1 MARTND
7 RPLFSYLVKPA
18 YQMKSPDMILS
29 EGDFDLLR
37 ITVDDFRFVTREIT
51 NQLAEVAAD
60 IRSRSTIL
68 RRLLS
73 EGDLFNAGRLY
84 PPRSDLRVIA
94 RVLDFNPM
102 HPSVLIS
109 CGNYPWAGDRLPGT
123 AIMFSLQGVQPL
135 ISSTWQYRDNADV
148 SLSEYL
154 DGLALAVLGTSVRRR
169 EVVKY
174 VANKK
179 AAHVSERRK
188 NLSEQAIDSAWSHLF
203 ITIVEQPSG
212 HRVVLN
218 LVYLEILSVIE
229 ALATSASIGP
239 YIDDLDRWLMSA
251 KPVFPE
257 ALKSMALTM
266 PVSPIARP

>member
-94 RVLDFNPM
+94 RMLDFNPM

-109 CGNYPWAGDRLPGT
+109 CGNLFKAGG
-123 AIMFSLQGVQPL
+123 SLRDVQ
-135 ISSTWQYRDNADV
+135 Q
-148 SLSEYL
+148 
-154 DGLALAVLGTSVRRR
+154 LA
-169 EVVKY
+169 
-174 VANKK
+174 
-179 AAHVSERRK
+179 
-188 NLSEQAIDSAWSHLF
+188 
-203 ITIVEQPSG
+203 G
-212 HRVVLN
+212 HR
-218 LVYLEILSVIE
+218 SIE
-229 ALATSASIGP
+229 QTQT
-239 YIDDLDRWLMSA
+239 YIDDSERAKRRLIALM
-251 KPVFPE
+251 
-257 ALKSMALTM
+257 
-266 PVSPIARP
+266 